1 MRSRPKS
8 LVLQVLSILNLI
20 ALLGLAWLETALAEH
35 FWLVTVIAYAPQYP
49 FGIASLGLF
58 GWALF
63 VRNARAVAVNLMAL
77 GLVAFFFLGWN
88 LPWRALTQKPAGTP
102 LRVVTYNIRNSADAL
117 EAVRKLKPD
126 VICAQESSALNDP
139 HLGSASL
146 ISGYASVTE
155 DELTVIS
162 RYPIRS
168 HRLIRLPPVEP
179 VSALQ
184 PTNQSFLEALIEVR
198 RKPVRVIDVHV
209 WTPDILGRLPRY
221 ASLGL
226 KDRVT
231 QFSLNRWVEV
241 GRVLSEAAAGSVP
254 VIVCGDFNT
263 PPRGALYGAL
273 KTKLTDAFAAS
284 GWGLGDTY
292 SARWPL
298 LRIDYVWTSD
308 RLRAVGSFVAG
319 EQGSDH
325 RALIADL
332 LLER

>member
-8 LVLQVLSILNLI
+8 PALRVLSILNLI
-20 ALLGLAWLETALAEH
+20 GLVGLAWLETALAER
-35 FWLVTVIAYAPQYP
+35 FWLVTVVTYAPQHP
-49 FGIASLGLF
+49 LGIAALGLIC
-58 GWALF
+58 WSVIA
-63 VRNARAVAVNLMAL
+63 RDARAVAINLVAF
-77 GLVAFFFLGWN
+77 GSIAFFFLGLN
-88 LPWRALTQKPAGTP
+88 LPWRALTQKPEGTP

-117 EAVRKLKPD
+117 NAVRHLKPD

-139 HLGSASL
+139 HLGRASL
-146 ISGYASVTE
+146 ISGYGSVTE

-168 HRLIRLPPVEP
+168 HRLIRLSPVEP
-179 VSALQ
+179 ASALQ
-184 PTNQSFLEALIEVR
+184 PTNQAFLEMLIEVR
-198 RKPVRVIDVHV
+198 GKPVKVIDVHV

-221 ASLGL
+221 EGLGL
-226 KDRVT
+226 KARVT
-231 QFSLNRWVEV
+231 QFSLNRWAEV
-241 GRVLSEAAAGSVP
+241 QRVLAEAADGNVP

-308 RLRAVGSFVAG
+308 RLRAVRSFVANDLL
-319 EQGSDH
+319 SDH

-332 LLER
+332 MLR